1 MEISYSELTNSQLK
15 EISDVFNICS
25 KLGFFKQD
33 EIFVELEK
41 LNYLGE
47 RYIKDIEYRK
57 EKRGDIYSIYDAVVM
72 ENMRL
77 YLYLG
82 KRFLESI

>member
-41 LNYLGE
+41 LNYL
-47 RYIKDIEYRK
+47 K
-57 EKRGDIYSIYDAVVM
+57 ESLLKS
-72 ENMRL
+72 
-77 YLYLG
+77 LG
-82 KRFLESI
+82 KGVLEAPYLPLDLLIWR

>member
-41 LNYLGE
+41 LN
-47 RYIKDIEYRK
+47 
-57 EKRGDIYSIYDAVVM
+57 
-72 ENMRL
+72 
-77 YLYLG
+77 
-82 KRFLESI
+82 